1 MRICRTCG
9 HDLPSSFFQGDDGR
23 CPACRSGYA
32 KLATAHENASGPLTQ
47 PQAVTR
53 RRYPPV
59 TTALM
64 AINTA
69 VWLLMVFRGVS
80 PINPDALRLLDWGA
94 NYGPLALA
102 SQPWRMLTS
111 NY

>member
-1 MRICRTCG
+1 
-9 HDLPSSFFQGDDGR
+9 
-23 CPACRSGYA
+23 
-32 KLATAHENASGPLTQ
+32 
-47 PQAVTR
+47 
-53 RRYPPV
+53 
-59 TTALM
+59 M

-111 NY
+111 NYLHFGIIHLALNMWCLFNLGVLAERIFDRWTYALVYTSCGIAGSIASLWFHP